1 MFLLLI
7 FFLYKNWIKRI
18 SVFVLRHASLV
29 FTLKKNSKFQGTQ
42 QSFLKCLV
50 KLKMFSWIIEKIYIY
65 KKKTK
70 VQRERNRNKNKCLLF
85 ISFLLFLRF
94 SFYKNLVD
102 KYFLLSM
109 FKVSFSCHDIL
120 FLYDPWPIIEFLYKQ
135 YMHMMPWKQDMKE
148 GNIHKN
154 EIAFF
159 KPQKFWKIF
168 LSLMRRMKSFP

>member
-1 MFLLLI
+1 MTINVSFTY
-7 FFLYKNWIKRI
+7 FFFFFVQKLDQKDFCLCSPSCII
-18 SVFVLRHASLV
+18 SIH
-29 FTLKKNSKFQGTQ
+29 LKEKFKVSRNTTK
-42 QSFLKCLV
+42 FLKV
-50 KLKMFSWIIEKIYIY
+50 FSETENVFLNNRKNIYLQ
-65 KKKTK
+65 KKTK

-135 YMHMMPWKQDMKE
+135 YMHMMP
-148 GNIHKN
+148 
-154 EIAFF
+154 
-159 KPQKFWKIF
+159 
-168 LSLMRRMKSFP
+168 